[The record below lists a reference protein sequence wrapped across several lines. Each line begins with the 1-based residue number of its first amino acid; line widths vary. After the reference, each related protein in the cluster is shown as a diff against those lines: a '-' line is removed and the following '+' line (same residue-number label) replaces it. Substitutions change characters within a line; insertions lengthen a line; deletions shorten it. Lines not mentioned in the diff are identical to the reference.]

1 MGNLREK
8 YIRANQIEIQELK
21 NMKAEIK
28 KIWNEISSRLDITEE
43 AMYLVTKQSKSSKM
57 RHREKKNKFTMIWR
71 TVSNGLTLVI
81 IVFDREKRQNK
92 EEKNWWRNFGWKF
105 SKFGLKQWT
114 TGPRISVRD
123 RTKTIPRHIWNPK
136 VKRKS

>member
-43 AMYLVTKQSKSSKM
+43 AMYLVTKQLKSSKM
-57 RHREKKNKFTMIWR
+57 RHREKKNKFTMI
-71 TVSNGLTLVI
+71 
-81 IVFDREKRQNK
+81 
-92 EEKNWWRNFGWKF
+92 
-105 SKFGLKQWT
+105 
-114 TGPRISVRD
+114 
-123 RTKTIPRHIWNPK
+123 
-136 VKRKS
+136 